1 MRILYYLRAAAE
13 AAANKLSTSQ
23 SNSNFYLVRT
33 PLFMLF
39 LDICVLNYPDP
50 LDLYAW
56 SYNIVPIYFL
66 AGVID
71 FGIMK
76 IAMTFYVPWAL
87 WLMPRV
93 DSNQASLLLSK
104 LQSSRSRVFQGLLL
118 ISFLLRVWKLGLG
131 NINRTCNVHQVLT
144 NWSEMRKL
152 AILILVLCPALFWS
166 CVSELVLSWVK
177 VERPWLSQIFWMFLS
192 GDWETA
198 SLYSGFF
205 FSKGK
210 DVLQQESAARLNET
224 WSAFNLRVLKL
235 SIFQVILEMFVRNF
249 AYIVLGLIVTASRNA
264 PRIVSFTGEI
274 FERLR
279 GIGMFEKLANIDKA
293 ASKKRDYL
301 LITGVRYF
309 RRGKVSWQK
318 SVFPKYIIY
327 LSRWFNLNVK
337 PVVLGATLY
346 IGSFFGF
353 LSTVLLRIGSTIQA
367 SRVGRYLRMG
377 DSGAIF
383 SPIPSRRFRLIEVEP
398 SLSSDTVIKCNLAWH
413 NLTSAPSYTA
423 ISYFWGSSE
432 LTSTIILN
440 GKETKSTASAHAALK
455 GLRSRWRKKQYW
467 IDAICIDQ
475 NSDTDKGEQISIMAD
490 IYRNAKQVTIWL
502 GPEETGALALSLVR
516 RLWIRTRL
524 GDAMGSLTSGYSL
537 DAPSPAWE
545 AFRKLLQNPW
555 FRRSWVVQEVMS
567 RKVIVQYGDAKLD
580 WTVLSRFAMT
590 VGKDMQTMNKIDA
603 LTGNDGHPSFQSS
616 SLNLKY
622 IRIMEDFRSMQPHQL
637 YGPNRISSTDDH
649 LSLLF
654 YLTRMFRSNCRF
666 QATNTQDKIFSL
678 LNLSGLA
685 SNIEFNTLLDSA
697 NLLGNKTPQNTP
709 DYNHRLA
716 KFFTIAAIHF
726 LTSGLQDRRLDFLS
740 HAGTTN
746 LSQLPNLPSWVP
758 DWSLEPASS
767 PLLAYDGTLE
777 LLQHPRL
784 KGILESVAD
793 WQSYNEISFSGRPQ
807 QQAALEKLNQM
818 SAVMIT
824 QTMYRATKDSLPSFT
839 VHEEEGILELKGGII
854 DRLHSVGEPFP
865 DLNFGGARSHHP
877 TVQGRYVVR
886 IIETIIE
893 WFKLSQTVFSLSHA
907 SSSTSIDTQTL
918 LAHAMLFER
927 IILADVSHPA
937 FDFTLPSAPV
947 RPAPEEK
954 VGFAALIMLLA
965 NGEIPLASVK
975 KEELQKLGEWV
986 AHLDATC
993 RGRYFGVT
1001 EAGMMGL
1008 FPVGGKVG
1016 DEVALVFGMGVPV
1029 LVRMVGQDEQE
1040 KEKGNEKNAGEKRQL
1055 HELIG
1060 PAYVHG
1066 TMDGEG
1072 MDGMDTARSI
1082 LLK

>member
-1 MRILYYLRAAAE
+1 MRILYYLGAAAE

-23 SNSNFYLVRT
+23 SNSSFYLFRT

-56 SYNIVPIYFL
+56 SYKIVPIYFF

-76 IAMTFYVPWAL
+76 IAMTFYAPLAL

-93 DSNQASLLLSK
+93 DPNQAGLLLSK

-118 ISFLLRVWKLGLG
+118 ISFLLRAWKLGLG
-131 NINRTCNVHQVLT
+131 NINRTCNVRHVLT
-144 NWSEMRKL
+144 KWSEMRKL
-152 AILILVLCPALFWS
+152 AILILVLCPALFWG

-177 VERPWLSQIFWMFLS
+177 VERPWLSQIFWMLLS

-198 SLYSGFF
+198 SLYSGFY

-210 DVLQQESAARLNET
+210 DVLQKESAARLNET
-224 WSAFNLRVLKL
+224 WSAFNLRVLRL
-235 SIFQVILEMFVRNF
+235 STFQVALEMFVRNF

-279 GIGMFEKLANIDKA
+279 GIGMFEKLAKIDKA

-301 LITGVRYF
+301 LITAVRYF
-309 RRGKVSWQK
+309 RRRKVSWQN
-318 SVFPKYIIY
+318 SFLPKYIAY
-327 LSRWFNLNVK
+327 LSRWFNLYVK
-337 PVVLGATLY
+337 PVVFGATL
-346 IGSFFGF
+346 
-353 LSTVLLRIGSTIQA
+353 TALLKIRSAIQA

-377 DSGAIF
+377 DSGTIF

-398 SLSSDTVIKCNLAWH
+398 SLSSDTDIKCNLAWH

-440 GKETKSTASAHAALK
+440 GKETKSTASAYAALK

-524 GDAMGSLTSGYSL
+524 SDAMGSLTSGYSL

-555 FRRSWVVQEVMS
+555 FHRSWVVQEVMS

-580 WTVLSRFAMT
+580 WTVLSRFAMA
-590 VGKDMQTMNKIDA
+590 VGKDMQTMNRIDA
-603 LTGNDGHPSFQSS
+603 LTGNDDHPSSQSS

-637 YGPNRISSTDDH
+637 YGLNQISSTDDH

-666 QATNTQDKIFSL
+666 QATNTQDRIFAL

-685 SNIEFNTLLDSA
+685 SNIEFNTLLDTA

-716 KFFTIAAIHF
+716 KFFTIAATHF
-726 LTSGLQDRRLDFLS
+726 LTSGPQDRRLDFLS
-740 HAGTTN
+740 HAGISN

-839 VHEEEGILELKGGII
+839 VHGEEGILELKGGII

-865 DLNFGGARSHHP
+865 DLNFGVGRSHHQAL
-877 TVQGRYVVR
+877 QGRYLVP
-886 IIETIIE
+886 IIETIIK
-893 WFKLSQTVFSLSHA
+893 WFALSQTALSLSHA

-937 FDFTLPSAPV
+937 FDFTLPSSPV
-947 RPAPEEK
+947 RPAPQGK
-954 VGFAALIMLLA
+954 VGFATLIMPLA
-965 NGEIPLASVK
+965 NGEIPLASAK

-986 AHLDATC
+986 EHLDATC

-1029 LVRMVGQDEQE
+1029 LVRMVEQDKQE
-1040 KEKGNEKNAGEKRQL
+1040 KEKVNKKNAGEKRQL

-1066 TMDGEG
+1066 IMDGEG
-1072 MDGMDTARSI
+1072 MDGMDTAGSI